1 MIHLEPIRY
10 KNGSRLGQANE
21 GADEAVTGR
30 LLAVGIDTEGFSAK
44 PDGTDP
50 AGISKRLEKA
60 LMKTEDAET
69 DKHTAAELAAAI
81 SQGRSFIPSVHLNF
95 RTPETWRSQQLF
107 CVDVDNDGPAL
118 GRCGR
123 GLSLER
129 AVARASAYALPLLI
143 SYPSF
148 SASAEAD
155 RYRLVFCLEKPIQDK
170 ERARRFGAALLA
182 AYPEADP
189 STVQLNR
196 FFYGTDKEVSL
207 WPVPGECALDLS
219 DMG

>member
-10 KNGSRLGQANE
+10 KNGSRLGQAAE
-21 GADEAVTGR
+21 GAAEAVTGR
-30 LLAVGIDTEGFSAK
+30 PLAVGIDTKEFRAK
-44 PDGTDP
+44 PEASET
-50 AGISKRLEKA
+50 AGISLRLGNPD
-60 LMKTEDAET
+60 T
-69 DKHTAAELAAAI
+69 HTAAELAAAV
-81 SQGRSFIPSVHLNF
+81 SLGKSFLPSAHLSGRTLD
-95 RTPETWRSQQLF
+95 TWEKQQLF

-118 GRCGR
+118 SRCGR
-123 GLSLER
+123 ALSLGR
-129 AVARASAYALPLLI
+129 AIARAHAYALPLLI

-148 SASAEAD
+148 SAGAEAD
-155 RYRLVFCLEKPIQDK
+155 RYRLVFCLEKPTRDK
-170 ERARRFGAALLA
+170 EKAKRFGAALLA

-207 WPVPGECALDLS
+207 WPISGECALDLS